1 MHVNI
6 LSDGELISVIALT
19 AMLMWPS
26 ATYWTK
32 RRMRKT
38 TVADP
43 KIQATTMEPLQ
54 QENRELRAL
63 VERQENRIRAL
74 EAIATDPSER
84 TAREIEALR

>member
-6 LSDGELISVIALT
+6 LSNGELISIIALT
-19 AMLMWPS
+19 AMLMWAS

-32 RRMRKT
+32 RAMRT
-38 TVADP
+38 ASSADAR
-43 KIQATTMEPLQ
+43 IQATTLEPLQ